1 MHYFLRA
8 IKHGTAP
15 WWFGMHPAGL
25 KKVIIRKSEMKSQS
39 YSCYSYLAFAR
50 MKRNGDT
57 KCNNLGITG
66 LDFNI
71 LFVIHFYLITF
82 FYPCNYP

>member
-25 KKVIIRKSEMKSQS
+25 KKVIIRKSE
-39 YSCYSYLAFAR
+39 
-50 MKRNGDT
+50 NEVT
-57 KCNNLGITG
+57 V
-66 LDFNI
+66 I
-71 LFVIHFYLITF
+71 LVLFLFGFCKNEKERRYEM
-82 FYPCNYP
+82 